1 MSKFTFV
8 QEQNYNNSK
17 TTFEFEAVRL
27 EDVLEQFQYFLQGCG
42 YNLDES
48 HLEVVNNEEWNSMTE
63 SKEDDLDDIDS
74 IFNGKKSLIRSDD
87 C

>member
-8 QEQNYNNSK
+8 QKQNYNNSK

>member
-74 IFNGKKSLIRSDD
+74 IFNGKKSLIRSDE

>member
-63 SKEDDLDDIDS
+63 SK
-74 IFNGKKSLIRSDD
+74 
-87 C
+87 

>member
-42 YNLDES
+42 YNLDGG
-48 HLEVVNNEEWNSMTE
+48 HLEVVDNEEWNSMTK
-63 SKEDDLDDIDS
+63 SKEDDLDDLNS
-74 IFNGKKSLIRSDD
+74 IFNGKKSLIRSDE

>member
-42 YNLDES
+42 YNLDEG
-48 HLEVVNNEEWNSMTE
+48 HLEVVDNEEWNSMTK
-63 SKEDDLDDIDS
+63 SKEDDLDDLNS
-74 IFNGKKSLIRSDD
+74 IFNGKKSLIRSDE